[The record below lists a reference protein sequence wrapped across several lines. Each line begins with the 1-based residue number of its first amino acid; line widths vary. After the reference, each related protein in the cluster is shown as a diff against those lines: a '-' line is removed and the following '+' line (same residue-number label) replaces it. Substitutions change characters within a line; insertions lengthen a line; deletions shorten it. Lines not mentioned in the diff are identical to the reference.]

1 MTDPRPRNTPPR
13 ISLSARE
20 WKLFVIGG
28 LGVVY
33 AAGLGTVTTQAQSA
47 TSQPAA
53 AAPTTSIAGASAVV
67 WLDQLPVSQ
76 RPTIAPPPG
85 WTIAP
90 AVGQS
95 PTGQG
100 SFTSAATSSTARASA
115 PRILTRTS

>member
-33 AAGLGTVTTQAQSA
+33 AAGLGMVTTQA
-47 TSQPAA
+47 
-53 AAPTTSIAGASAVV
+53 
-67 WLDQLPVSQ
+67 DQLPVSQ
-76 RPTIAPPPG
+76 RPIIAPPPG

-90 AVGQS
+90 GASQS
-95 PTGQG
+95 
-100 SFTSAATSSTARASA
+100 SFTSTAPASAARA